1 MRTERNVTLRASA
14 PLVKRNGNPNN
25 EKGVWRMAAME
36 TKIPP
41 SIAYTGRVRVKVTS
55 ILFLAM
61 MCLTGIGLA
70 ISDLSKNLIFLGQ
83 GLCAPNSKLLE
94 SMVGFHGN
102 KGR

>member
-1 MRTERNVTLRASA
+1 
-14 PLVKRNGNPNN
+14 
-25 EKGVWRMAAME
+25 MAAME

-102 KGR
+102 KGRWGNMNNRTTVLVLSVVMIAAVLSGCVEEV